1 MGKKVFIDEGKA
13 VSRKVSVIIPYEKD
27 GVHQTGKFEW
37 GGLHMYNVRVEGYPK
52 PVAMAFKKEDAPKV
66 GDTIDLAI
74 CVEDEKWHKGYL
86 PEQLEKAKSGGGGG
100 YRGSDSKHAGW
111 ATMYAIHLQLYI
123 KEGMSFSEAR
133 KAAAAATNEVFK
145 LMEV

>member
-13 VSRKVSVIIPYEKD
+13 VSRKVSAIVPYEKD
-27 GVHQTGKFEW
+27 GVHLAGKFEW
-37 GGLHMYNVRVEGYPK
+37 SGLHMYNVRIEGYPK
-52 PVAMAFKKEDAPKV
+52 VVAMAFKKEEAPKA
-66 GDTIDLAI
+66 GDTIEAAI

-100 YRGSDSKHAGW
+100 YRGSDSKHAAW
-111 ATMYAIHLQLYI
+111 ATMYVIHIQARL
-123 KEGMSFSEAR
+123 KEGMSLSDAK
-133 KAAAAATNEVFK
+133 KAATADTNEVFK